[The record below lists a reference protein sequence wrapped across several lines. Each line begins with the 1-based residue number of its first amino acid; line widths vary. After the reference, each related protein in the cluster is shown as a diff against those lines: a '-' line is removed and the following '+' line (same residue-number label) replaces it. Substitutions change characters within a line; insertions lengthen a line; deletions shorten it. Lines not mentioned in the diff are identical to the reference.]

1 MSQFNT
7 PTYDIERPTG
17 TCAFT
22 GRQLEPGERYVAT
35 LVEIDPEQEG
45 QTQKETGKPGSTLP
59 FKRLD
64 VCMEAWEQ
72 GNRPDRLFSHWVS
85 TVPQPTE
92 KKKIFVDDAVLMNL
106 LIRLGDTEEPQRLAF
121 RFVLA
126 LILMRKKLLRYDRT
140 ERRPKP
146 APAPVG
152 AEGSG
157 EHNEQPAEPVME
169 EYWVVTPKLD
179 ITKGPL
185 GKWNEE
191 EQFEVLNPQLDE
203 TQIQQVTEQLGEILE
218 AEL

>member
-35 LVEIDPEQEG
+35 LIELEEPVEGDA
-45 QTQKETGKPGSTLP
+45 KPGSALP

-64 VCMEAWEQ
+64 VCMAAWEE
-72 GNRPDRLFSHWVS
+72 GSRPERLFSHWIS

-92 KKKIFVDDAVLMNL
+92 KKKLFVDDAVLMNL
-106 LIRLGDTEEPQRLAF
+106 LSRLADTEEPQRLAF

-146 APAPVG
+146 APEAGGTP
-152 AEGSG
+152 ET
-157 EHNEQPAEPVME
+157 E
-169 EYWVVTPKLD
+169 EIWIVTPKLD
-179 ITKGPL
+179 VSKGPM
-185 GKWNEE
+185 GKWHDS
-191 EQFEVLNPQLDE
+191 EQYEVLNPQLDE
-203 TQIQQVTEQLGEILE
+203 AQIQQVTEQLGEILE